1 MKRED
6 VVSLCAPL
14 VDSETWDMLFDIAT
28 SPCVDMFAGY
38 KDGEGAKWLSVT
50 VVAGSYTKI
59 GAVLQD
65 FICSIQLPDIN
76 IQKL

>member
-1 MKRED
+1 
-6 VVSLCAPL
+6 
-14 VDSETWDMLFDIAT
+14 
-28 SPCVDMFAGY
+28 MFAGY